1 MKILKN
7 EPMSRHTTFR
17 VGGPCDALIEVESE
31 DEILKSVK
39 YLKENDIP
47 YYIIGNGSNLLVRDE
62 GISGVVVEIS
72 SGLSKIK
79 RIDENTFEA
88 GAGIKLSRL
97 AAYAL
102 ENELTGLEFASG
114 IPGTLG
120 GAVFM
125 NAGAYNGEISQ
136 VVENTRYYDV
146 FKEKI
151 VILEQNEHNFGY
163 RSSIFQKNSGII
175 LGNRIKLK
183 KGNRELIRS
192 RMEELA
198 LKRRTVQPLE
208 YPSAGSTFKRP
219 EGYFAGKLIEEAGL
233 RGYKIGGAQVSEKHC
248 GFIINRGDASAA
260 DILGLIEYVKLKVYE
275 NSGVLLEEEVR
286 IL

>member
-120 GAVFM
+120 
-125 NAGAYNGEISQ
+125 
-136 VVENTRYYDV
+136 
-146 FKEKI
+146 
-151 VILEQNEHNFGY
+151 
-163 RSSIFQKNSGII
+163 SGIYE
-175 LGNRIKLK
+175 R
-183 KGNRELIRS
+183 
-192 RMEELA
+192 
-198 LKRRTVQPLE
+198 
-208 YPSAGSTFKRP
+208 GS
-219 EGYFAGKLIEEAGL
+219 L
-233 RGYKIGGAQVSEKHC
+233 
-248 GFIINRGDASAA
+248 
-260 DILGLIEYVKLKVYE
+260 
-275 NSGVLLEEEVR
+275 
-286 IL
+286 